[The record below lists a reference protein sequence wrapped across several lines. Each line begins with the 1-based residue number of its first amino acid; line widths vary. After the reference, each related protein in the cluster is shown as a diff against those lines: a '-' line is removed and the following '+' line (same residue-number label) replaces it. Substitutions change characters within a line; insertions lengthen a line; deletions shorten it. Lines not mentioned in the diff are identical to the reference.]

1 MKPSTQEKQQPI
13 YSHIK
18 DNGGWD
24 SFSFNILHH
33 HEVISKAELLNQ
45 ERTEI
50 ISRKPLCNVI
60 SPITTPDE
68 RREAKR
74 ISNLNW
80 RHANPDKVKARIAKR
95 DTDPAYIAYVKQR
108 CLTRIDCECGGTYT
122 AQNKSN
128 HLARN
133 IHKEYLKTI
142 SNVDASN

>member
-1 MKPSTQEKQQPI
+1 MKPSTQEKHQPI

-24 SFSFNILHH
+24 SFSFNILHY
-33 HEVISKAELLNQ
+33 HEAINKAELLNQ
-45 ERTEI
+45 EKTEI
-50 ISRKPLCNVI
+50 ISRKPLCNAN
-60 SPITTPDE
+60 SPTTTPDE

-74 ISNLNW
+74 ISSLAW
-80 RHANPDKVKARIAKR
+80 RHANPDKVKAIVDKR
-95 DTDPAYIAYVKQR
+95 KTSDTYVAYVKQR

-133 IHKEYLKTI
+133 IHKEYLKNI
-142 SNVDASN
+142 SNVE